1 MGADLIG
8 YLVVGPNKLDED
20 KKSAVIALFDLWAEK
35 TKGLDDGDDPEAAT
49 IEMEDGRMAS
59 LDDVMDITAVLGH
72 WRDGAAFVEALWGWW
87 DRGSKDSASREMPGD
102 PTRCIYFAGEMT
114 WGDTPEGLG
123 YELLDTIMHIPGM
136 DALLG
141 VE

>member
-1 MGADLIG
+1 
-8 YLVVGPNKLDED
+8 
-20 KKSAVIALFDLWAEK
+20 
-35 TKGLDDGDDPEAAT
+35 
-49 IEMEDGRMAS
+49 
-59 LDDVMDITAVLGH
+59 
-72 WRDGAAFVEALWGWW
+72 
-87 DRGSKDSASREMPGD
+87 MPGD

-136 DALLG
+136 DVLLG